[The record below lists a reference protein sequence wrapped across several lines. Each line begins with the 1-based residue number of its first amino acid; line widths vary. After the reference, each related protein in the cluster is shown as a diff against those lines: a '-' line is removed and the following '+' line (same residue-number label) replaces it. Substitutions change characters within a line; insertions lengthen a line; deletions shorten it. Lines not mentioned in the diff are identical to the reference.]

1 MQASKAWIEWIMKKK
16 KAFEQRGDMAVS
28 AWAEQQQREL
38 NLKARRMARLKV
50 YSLLSPCMSIDVHC
64 RWVFS
69 NPLPYPF
76 SWQSMKS

>member
-1 MQASKAWIEWIMKKK
+1 MKKK

-50 YSLLSPCMSIDVHC
+50 YWFMYPCMYIYTYIGTSLHMCIIYLIG
-64 RWVFS
+64 F
-69 NPLPYPF
+69 
-76 SWQSMKS
+76 